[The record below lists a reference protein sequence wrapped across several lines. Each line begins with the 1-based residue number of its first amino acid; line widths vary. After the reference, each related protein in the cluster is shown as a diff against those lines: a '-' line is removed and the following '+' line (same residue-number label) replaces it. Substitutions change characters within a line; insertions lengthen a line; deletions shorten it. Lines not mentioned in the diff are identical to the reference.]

1 MFCIYVHRLLVFY
14 SQLKLQVADNS
25 LISAWNVEHE
35 GVDQQIESLI
45 QKHTEGG
52 YVCTACGYTN
62 NAKKDLKR
70 HVETHIE
77 TPGYPCNFCGKQF
90 KTRNSLNTH
99 LSTKHREERKQYY
112 VQ

>member
-1 MFCIYVHRLLVFY
+1 LEYFY
-14 SQLKLQVADNS
+14 LSIHK
-25 LISAWNVEHE
+25 LISAWSTDHDE
-35 GVDQQIESLI
+35 VDQQIESLI
-45 QKHTEGG
+45 QKQIEGG
-52 YVCTACGYTN
+52 YLCTACGYTN
-62 NAKKDLKR
+62 SVKKDLKR

-77 TPGYPCNFCGKQF
+77 TPGYPCSFCHKQF

>member
-1 MFCIYVHRLLVFY
+1 MKIVNIIT
-14 SQLKLQVADNS
+14 LKLCEIKEFTLQFF
-25 LISAWNVEHE
+25 LAWNTEHE

-45 QKHTEGG
+45 QKNPEGG
-52 YVCTACGYTN
+52 YICTACGHIN
-62 NAKKDLKR
+62 NSKKDLKK
-70 HVETHIE
+70 HVETHVD
-77 TPGYPCNFCGKQF
+77 TPGYPCNFCGKHF